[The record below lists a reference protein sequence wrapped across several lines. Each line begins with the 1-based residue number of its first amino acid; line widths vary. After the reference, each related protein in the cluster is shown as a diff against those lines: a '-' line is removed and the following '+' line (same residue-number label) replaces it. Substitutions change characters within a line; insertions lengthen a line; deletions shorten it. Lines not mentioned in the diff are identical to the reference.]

1 MRFAVLSASFYTPRL
16 SSLTLSRHGVPD
28 DRLANYMMAWLFFCT
43 AIGWAF
49 MCEPMS
55 MGNGRGMHA
64 GTCMRAHKV
73 GASCICC
80 PDCLRQPRC
89 SHNMAVVFHL
99 PPRNYQFLA
108 LQTVVYWAIVTGHV
122 ASGYSL
128 LIGIPLLP
136 LLVVQITLLI
146 HIWTSLVTRHQFHP
160 VEPPSMPSTSLNM
173 NELASP

>member
-1 MRFAVLSASFYTPRL
+1 
-16 SSLTLSRHGVPD
+16 
-28 DRLANYMMAWLFFCT
+28 
-43 AIGWAF
+43 